1 MKQKITAFILAALM
15 LAGTFI
21 SCGESENN
29 TPETSAEAQT
39 PETAAGSTD
48 AEETEETAAPTAAE
62 IRAQTPDDLPA
73 LDFEGLNATIG
84 ARAKNWF
91 EGEMYAEE
99 LNGEAVNDAVFER
112 DLTVENRLNLTIN
125 YELLEDTIG
134 DGPIELNVKADIDH
148 YTLNAGYAFLTIGSG
163 IQGNYYN
170 LLGDYPEHL
179 NLGQPWWSQH
189 YNEQARIGNAAFF
202 AVGDICFSLIKLSFV
217 TFTNMQM
224 VENLNI
230 ENPFDLVRSGA
241 WTIDKQIELAS
252 KAYTDKNGNGQTD
265 ADDVYGMSIG
275 GLIGL
280 DPYWSAFN
288 MSLITRD
295 ENKNPVVSFDV
306 DKLSAAIEKL
316 DSIYKK
322 ADFAY
327 CPAVTGS
334 DEEQDEIA
342 AMLADD
348 RMLFSA
354 LRVMHTEQLRDM
366 DSAYA
371 LLPLPKWNEEQ
382 DKYYTFVHDNYSIVG
397 IPVSVKNPSMASA
410 VMEAMAAESYR
421 HVTPAYYDIVL
432 NGKYIRDPNSAEM
445 LDLAMEGIKLDF
457 GWIYSLNLSQV
468 TQGVFRDILYNGNAS
483 AVASTLKA
491 KEMVTAKSL
500 ERLIMLV
507 EKAAKDR

>member
-1 MKQKITAFILAALM
+1 
-15 LAGTFI
+15 
-21 SCGESENN
+21 
-29 TPETSAEAQT
+29 
-39 PETAAGSTD
+39 
-48 AEETEETAAPTAAE
+48 
-62 IRAQTPDDLPA
+62 
-73 LDFEGLNATIG
+73 
-84 ARAKNWF
+84 
-91 EGEMYAEE
+91 
-99 LNGEAVNDAVFER
+99 
-112 DLTVENRLNLTIN
+112 
-125 YELLEDTIG
+125 
-134 DGPIELNVKADIDH
+134 
-148 YTLNAGYAFLTIGSG
+148 
-163 IQGNYYN
+163 
-170 LLGDYPEHL
+170 
-179 NLGQPWWSQH
+179 
-189 YNEQARIGNAAFF
+189 
-202 AVGDICFSLIKLSFV
+202 
-217 TFTNMQM
+217 
-224 VENLNI
+224 
-230 ENPFDLVRSGA
+230 
-241 WTIDKQIELAS
+241 
-252 KAYTDKNGNGQTD
+252 
-265 ADDVYGMSIG
+265 
-275 GLIGL
+275 
-280 DPYWSAFN
+280 

-327 CPAVTGS
+327 CPAVYGS

-366 DSAYA
+366 ESDYA

-457 GWIYSLNLSQV
+457 GWIYTLNLSQV
-468 TQGVFRDILYNGNAS
+468 TQGVFRDILYNNNAS

-507 EKAAKDR
+507 EKAAKAR